1 MAGTL
6 LELGGWLNTGDP
18 AQYFISAAANS
29 VTGGSAL
36 FAPGELGKYLIVN
49 GTPAS
54 IPYTGG
60 LAKTGTRVYQLVKL
74 DAGATATFG
83 AALIWKDY
91 SDYLVTTVGST
102 AAQNSVAGVLVA
114 GSITA
119 AGAVTS
125 KTTDAVNGNYI
136 LMGVDGIFPYIHEN
150 GTASLAGGQGLIYAG
165 VTTAGRFMSN
175 VAAVVTAVTPVTVGT
190 SITAKATVHQGITL
204 TGDYVHGLFRF
215 PKLCSF

>member
-1 MAGTL
+1 MAGSL
-6 LELGGWLNTGDP
+6 LSLGGWFNVGDP
-18 AQYFISAAANS
+18 SQYFVSAAANAT
-29 VTGGSAL
+29 TGGSPL
-36 FAPGELGKYLIVN
+36 FDPGAVGKYLVVG
-49 GTPAS
+49 GTSAS

-60 LAKTGTRVYQLVKL
+60 LAKNGTRVFQLVKL
-74 DAGATATFG
+74 DPAATATFG

-91 SDYLVTTVGST
+91 SDYLVTTVGSNT
-102 AAQNSVAGVLVA
+102 AQNSVAGLLIS

-125 KTTDAVNGNYI
+125 KTIDSTNGNYI
-136 LMGVDGIFPYIHEN
+136 LMAVEGVFPYLHEN

-190 SITAKATVHQGITL
+190 SITAKAAAHQGITT
-204 TGDYVHGLFRF
+204 TGDYVHGNFRF
-215 PKLCSF
+215 PKLVSF